1 MIMNE
6 TIRRPRA
13 VSVAVGVAILTA
25 LTMVGVAGC
34 SALAGATTTDLS
46 AVMSSNGHSHNSA
59 ASESQEIGLYTA
71 MSNLWAEHME
81 WTYATVVA
89 FVEDSPALEPNLN
102 RLLQNQKDIGEA
114 IKPFYGADAGDQL
127 TALLTEHINDAVPVL
142 TAAKAGDSAALGT
155 AVEAWYANA
164 EAIGKF
170 LAGANPNWSEADM
183 VDMMRTHITQTV
195 TYATDALTGDYVEAV
210 ADYGLAEEHM
220 QQMSNDLS
228 AGIIA
233 QFPKLFR

>member
-1 MIMNE
+1 MNE
-6 TIRRPRA
+6 THRRPRLVSA
-13 VSVAVGVAILTA
+13 VVGAAVLTA

-34 SALAGATTTDLS
+34 SALAGATTADLS
-46 AVMSSNGHSHNSA
+46 AVMNSNGHSHNSA

-102 RLLQNQKDIGEA
+102 RLLQNQKDIGDA
-114 IKPFYGADAGDQL
+114 IKPFYGAEAGDQL

-164 EAIGKF
+164 EAIGEF

-195 TYATDALTGDYVEAV
+195 AYATDALTGDYVKAV